1 MTKTIR
7 NILALMLFLASP
19 WVMAERIAGTLK
31 RVSFSEHLIQV
42 DNETLE
48 VNTEFTRVIYRGE
61 MVGEESLRPG
71 DRVELIISDEAGADQ
86 RRDLHTVI
94 LLRSSKPELDS

>member
-1 MTKTIR
+1 MSKPIP

-19 WVMAERIAGTLK
+19 WVMAEKITGTLK
-31 RVSFSEHLIQV
+31 RVSFVEHLIQV

-48 VNTEFTRVIYRGE
+48 VNTEFTQVIYHGE
-61 MVGEESLRPG
+61 TVGEESLRPG
-71 DRVELIISDEAGADQ
+71 DRVELIISDEAGAGQ

-94 LLRSSKPELDS
+94 LLSGSKSELDS